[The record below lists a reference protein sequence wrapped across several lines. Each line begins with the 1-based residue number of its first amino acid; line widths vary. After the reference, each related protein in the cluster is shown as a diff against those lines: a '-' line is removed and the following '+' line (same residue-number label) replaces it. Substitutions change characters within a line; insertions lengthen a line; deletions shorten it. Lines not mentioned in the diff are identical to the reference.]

1 MSLHR
6 VACPTA
12 QSSRA
17 AARWFCRSS
26 DAVGVV
32 VGQSRP
38 AAHLKRAPGPE
49 TQSFGGGGFARR
61 TRRSVGTI
69 APSATTEVDTDAL
82 IASYLDEKQQKQ
94 VRTFAATLLE
104 RNKHMNLTGALTV
117 DEVLTRHVA
126 DSLALIP
133 AIESAVGEERTS
145 GSEAKEQSVTL
156 LDVGSGAGFPGMALA
171 IARPSWNVTLL
182 DTLQKRTTFL
192 ADAAIECGVSNV
204 TTLWSRAEDAGSAG
218 SEHREAYDLVTARAV
233 AELRVLC
240 ELCVPMVKV
249 GGVFL
254 AAKNSVDSA
263 REELAAAATA
273 VAVWG
278 GEPFRTEEV
287 RSMGPDG
294 RLRTA
299 VISRKATPTPEK
311 YPRRAGMPNK
321 RPL

>member
-171 IARPSWNVTLL
+171 IARPNWNVTLL

-204 TTLWSRAEDAGSAG
+204 TTLWSRAEDAGSVG

-240 ELCVPMVKV
+240 ELCVPMVRV
-249 GGVFL
+249 GGAFL

-263 REELAAAATA
+263 REELAAAAAA
-273 VAVWG
+273 VTVLG

-287 RSMGPDG
+287 RSVGPDG

-299 VISRKATPTPEK
+299 VISRKATPTPGK